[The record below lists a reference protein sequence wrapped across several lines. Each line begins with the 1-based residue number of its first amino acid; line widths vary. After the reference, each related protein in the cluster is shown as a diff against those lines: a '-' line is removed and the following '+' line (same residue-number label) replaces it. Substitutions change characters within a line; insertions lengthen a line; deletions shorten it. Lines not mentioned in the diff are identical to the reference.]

1 MKTVSLSGSK
11 RANVGSKDA
20 AALRANGQVPCVIYG
35 GKEQIHFFTDEKNF
49 KNIIYTPDVCLVE
62 IEVDGAKYK
71 TILQDSQYH
80 RVSDKLI
87 HADFLELIDG
97 KPVTMQIP
105 VKLTGQSEGVKAG
118 GKLVLKMRKLKAKG
132 LANSLPDS
140 INIAIDNLQIGGSI
154 TVGEIKVDGIEL
166 LNAKN
171 VTVVSVQSTRAVAA
185 DAAATKDD
193 KKGAP
198 AKK

>member
-11 RANVGSKDA
+11 RSNVGSKDA
-20 AALRANGQVPCVIYG
+20 AALRSKGQVPCVIYG

-62 IEVDGAKYK
+62 VEVDGSKYK
-71 TILQDSQYH
+71 TILQDAQYH

-87 HADFLELIDG
+87 HADFLELIEG

-105 VKLTGQSEGVKAG
+105 VKLNGQSEGVKAG
-118 GKLVLKMRKLKAKG
+118 GKLILKMRKLKAKG
-132 LANSLPDS
+132 LANALPDS
-140 INIAIDNLQIGGSI
+140 INISIDNLQIGGSI
-154 TVGEIKVDGIEL
+154 TVGEIKVEGVEL

-185 DAAATKDD
+185 DTAAKDD
-193 KKGAP
+193 KKAP